1 MSQDTPTGW
10 DPKPVEF
17 RSPRC
22 TPRQL
27 MVDTFQIDPVVSED
41 GLCDQINAACE
52 VMEQHYEN
60 GFYSK
65 LTVFRHWSK
74 HNPEISGKIAR
85 PRAYRWYLRRELLKL
100 AKRGAQITIT
110 RSRPRV
116 DLNSPQLLELIDETD
131 FDLTRKKVFLF
142 GPERSELSIK
152 RLEHYTG
159 SRAEDFQ
166 RYVLLTNYNMHIEA
180 FANQFPDCVKPSRD
194 NVQMP
199 TLHHTEG
206 ENRGISIVNIGVG
219 PSNAKNLTDH
229 LAVLRP
235 DAMLMVGHCA
245 GVRNHQEI
253 GDFVLASGYMR
264 GDHLLDDALPPSVPI
279 TPSFLLNR
287 ALAGVLDESDLRY
300 RIGAVYT
307 TADRNW
313 ELSLRTALEHLRVSR
328 SIAVDM
334 ESATVAANG
343 FRYRIPNATLL
354 CVSDKPLH
362 GQPKLPS
369 AAKAFYDETK
379 KRHLVVATRAFEKI
393 RQEYPNGLPNSDIR
407 APEESLLEG
416 PDANSK
422 ECW

>member
-1 MSQDTPTGW
+1 MEDQ
-10 DPKPVEF
+10 
-17 RSPRC
+17 
-22 TPRQL
+22 
-27 MVDTFQIDPVVSED
+27 FQIDPTSNLD
-41 GLCDQINAACE
+41 DLCERILAGCSL
-52 VMEQHYEN
+52 MEQIYANGHYVRV
-60 GFYSK
+60 
-65 LTVFRHWSK
+65 TVVRSWSK

-85 PRAYRWYLRRELLKL
+85 PKAFRWYLRRELLKL
-100 AKRGAQITIT
+100 ARRGAKITIQK
-110 RSRPRV
+110 SRPRV
-116 DLNSPQLLELIDETD
+116 DLNAPTLLKTIDESD
-131 FDLTRKKVFLF
+131 FDMTRKKVFMF

-159 SRAEDFQ
+159 TLAEDFQ
-166 RYVLLTNYNMHIEA
+166 RYVLLTNYHMHMEA
-180 FANQFPDCVKPSRD
+180 FAETFPGCTGSTGT

-199 TLHHTEG
+199 TLHHIADD
-206 ENRGISIVNIGVG
+206 NRGISIVNIGVG

-264 GDHLLDDALPPSVPI
+264 ADHILDEALPPSVPI

-287 ALAGVLDESDLRY
+287 ALATTLEDSNLRY

-307 TADRNW
+307 TMDRNW
-313 ELSLRTALEHLRVSR
+313 ELSVSRTQHHLRASR

-343 FRYRIPNATLL
+343 FRYRIPSATLL

-369 AAKAFYDETK
+369 EAKAFYGETK
-379 KRHLVVATRAFEKI
+379 KQHLKVATLAIESIKAK
-393 RQEYPNGLPNSDIR
+393 YPDGLPNSDIR
-407 APEESLLEG
+407 APDEALLEG
-416 PDANSK
+416 PDAAD
-422 ECW
+422 C